1 MKVDYSPLSV
11 CVVLS
16 NHCYNF
22 FIKPRIASNSGTCN
36 VIKISPWYKLKLFFS
51 QILFN
56 NAAVKWQIL
65 RPSFDNGIGS
75 YKEIMLSKSRNSSI
89 TCICIPVK
97 DVHFCYD
104 FSLIL

>member
-1 MKVDYSPLSV
+1 M
-11 CVVLS
+11 
-16 NHCYNF
+16 
-22 FIKPRIASNSGTCN
+22 
-36 VIKISPWYKLKLFFS
+36 S
-51 QILFN
+51 QLNGKFD
-56 NAAVKWQIL
+56 QL